1 MAVFAHSFSC
11 ECGFFWG
18 WVWKGGSWLRYKFN
32 RLWLTTLE
40 IDSNVILPRAKTMK
54 LQLFVSLVYGAFL
67 PSDNIPWKA
76 YKRKFIKIQ
85 FFCRSSVQLFI
96 REHCLCHTKSLI
108 TVFASWPLSKNN
120 FRKKLDWLTFF
131 FKWLECGIR
140 SSVVTIDEP
149 IFGRRK
155 RDLYRAGDETLLDEN
170 EIEISDA
177 KMRADTRVRV

>member
-1 MAVFAHSFSC
+1 MKSFNPNYLMAVFAHSFSC

-85 FFCRSSVQLFI
+85 LFAAPVFN
-96 REHCLCHTKSLI
+96 CLYVNTACVI
-108 TVFASWPLSKNN
+108 QNPLSLFLLRDR
-120 FRKKLDWLTFF
+120 FRKIISAKNLTDWLF
-131 FKWLECGIR
+131 
-140 SSVVTIDEP
+140 SSND
-149 IFGRRK
+149 
-155 RDLYRAGDETLLDEN
+155 
-170 EIEISDA
+170 
-177 KMRADTRVRV
+177 